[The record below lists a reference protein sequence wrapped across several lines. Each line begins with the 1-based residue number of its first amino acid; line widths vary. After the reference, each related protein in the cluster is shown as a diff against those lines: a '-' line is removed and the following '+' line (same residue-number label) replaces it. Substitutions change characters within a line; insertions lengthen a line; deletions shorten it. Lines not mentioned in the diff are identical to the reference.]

1 METLVSKF
9 EKKFAEQIEDLEGQ
23 VDFIRKYL
31 PEIDNAE
38 AILCTNGE
46 ARIGLPLDPPSNKK
60 VIKQLE
66 DAGFTVGNQSLSDF
80 GFGVFHT
87 LKFEGRPICQFDLA
101 FFDFHE
107 GATCKLQS
115 IGTKKV
121 DKHIYEVVCN
131 EGAEEMSP

>member
-1 METLVSKF
+1 MNTLVNRF
-9 EKKFAEQIEDLEGQ
+9 EEKFAEKIEDLEEQ
-23 VDFIRKYL
+23 VVFIRKYL

-66 DAGFTVGNQSLSDF
+66 DAGFTVGKQSLSDH
-80 GFGVFHT
+80 GFGVYHT
-87 LKFEGRPICQFDLA
+87 VRLEGHPICQFDLA
-101 FFDFHE
+101 FFDFRE

-115 IGTKKV
+115 IGMEKV

-131 EGAEEMSP
+131 EGADALAR